1 MNEIDYKMNL
11 VISNYDISLL
21 KPFLYPITNKI
32 IYPNFENKNK
42 LYKLIINNSE
52 LHNIFKNDIYYK
64 GTVLEKM
71 EKLRSLEDQKSNE
84 FKDLYQDII
93 SVGEFPIEK

>member
-1 MNEIDYKMNL
+1 M
-11 VISNYDISLL
+11 
-21 KPFLYPITNKI
+21 
-32 IYPNFENKNK
+32 
-42 LYKLIINNSE
+42 IINNSE